1 MSDIKDT
8 QKTNALSSFLDV
20 QLIKTSPF
28 LNNTSG
34 ERAYVRAERI
44 VAAIFLLTNHF
55 NYTDQIRESLRGK
68 GMGLLSSILG
78 LRSGLRSSG
87 ADLVQSVQATVREL
101 ISLMRMSAVA
111 GYIST
116 QNASE
121 VIQALDDLGSL
132 LVASQRSDLSES
144 VVLRREDLI
153 PKIPEINQPLQ
164 QKERVN
170 AIEGQEKIISPIQTA
185 ETKTEIL
192 LQNKE
197 KDLQKTESKI
207 SYRPQSTKARSQ
219 EVMEILK
226 LNGRLGIKDIY
237 SNMPECSEKMIQRE
251 LALLVSKGQVKKFG
265 AKRWS
270 LYELVK

>member
-1 MSDIKDT
+1 MSDVKDT

-207 SYRPQSTKARSQ
+207 SYRTQSTKARSQ

>member
-8 QKTNALSSFLDV
+8 EKTNALSGFLDV

-44 VAAIFLLTNHF
+44 IAAIFLLTNHF
-55 NYTDQIRESLRGK
+55 NYGDQIREALRGK
-68 GMGLLSSILG
+68 GIGLLSSILG

-87 ADLVQSVQATVREL
+87 ADLIQSVQATIREL

-132 LVASQRSDLSES
+132 LVASQRSDLSETI
-144 VVLRREDLI
+144 VLRREDLI
-153 PKIPEINQPLQ
+153 PKAGETLVHSQ
-164 QKERVN
+164 QKERLN
-170 AIEGQEKIISPIQTA
+170 TERQEKIVSPIQNT
-185 ETKTEIL
+185 ETDVL
-192 LQNKE
+192 LQKNE
-197 KDLQKTESKI
+197 TDFQKTKNEM
-207 SYRPQSTKARSQ
+207 SYRTQSTKARSQ

-226 LNGRLGIKDIY
+226 LNGKLGIKDIY

-251 LALLVSKGQVKKFG
+251 LASLVSKGQVKKFG

-270 LYELVK
+270 LYELVQ

>member
-207 SYRPQSTKARSQ
+207 SYRTQSTKARSQ

>member
-197 KDLQKTESKI
+197 KDLQKTENKI
-207 SYRPQSTKARSQ
+207 SYRTQSTKARSQ